1 MPLDNYL
8 QRKSNMAENAIRIA
22 YTLFNHKSPHSRGH
36 VEWGGVVEERTLVN
50 DVFFLRPPRVPDR
63 RYSVGVFNPTP
74 DVSIYYIVIFCFI
87 YN

>member
-36 VEWGGVVEERTLVN
+36 VEERTLVN

-63 RYSVGVFNPTP
+63 RYSVGVFNSTP